1 MSETADDLKE
11 RLSFLGDAAARI
23 GTRLDAAES
32 ARSLVS
38 ALVPRLATGATVY
51 LQENLFGHRS
61 EFADELRLAAGP
73 KRPEAPAHHVMA
85 SGRTCHDGPLLA
97 IPMKVRG
104 RTLGA
109 VLLEGHGG
117 DEIDVLMAEQ
127 LVAQAALAADNA
139 HRYRQEAAAA
149 DTLQRSMLPDRL
161 PRFAGV
167 EITHRYL
174 PASDHARVGGDW
186 FDAIGLPGSRVALV
200 VGDVMGHGMRSAAIM
215 GQLRTSVQTLAALDL
230 PPDQVLRQLDGL
242 AQGLGETHLATCM
255 YAIYD
260 PVARRCTFAN
270 AGHLPPILVRAD
282 GRAELLDVPE
292 GVPIGVGGVAF
303 EPIEVPVSDGDRLV
317 MCTDGLIEVR
327 GQDITAGLESLRTA
341 LDCRRL
347 TLDAQCDEVLRGLQI
362 DDRSDDVAVL
372 MADLTGI
379 PAANVARWML
389 EPRRTTPS
397 RIRRLI
403 RATLTS
409 WGLADHIE
417 ITELLATEVVTNAVR
432 FATRPIELRL
442 VQTEH
447 LLVEVMDDEHTL
459 PVLRDAHE
467 DDEGGRGLQLVSR
480 LARRWGATRTATGKI
495 VWFELAV

>member
-1 MSETADDLKE
+1 MSESAESLKE
-11 RLSFLGDAAARI
+11 RLAFLGDAAARI

-38 ALVPRLATGATVY
+38 ALVPRLAGSASVY
-51 LQENLFGHRS
+51 LAESLFGHR
-61 EFADELRLAAGP
+61 ADFGDDLRLVAGP
-73 KRPEAPAHHVMA
+73 KQPEEAAQRAVA
-85 SGRTCHDGPLLA
+85 SGAALREGDLLA
-97 IPMKVRG
+97 LPMRVRG

-109 VLLEGHGG
+109 VLLDGPEG
-117 DEIDVLMAEQ
+117 DEVDALMAEQ

-149 DTLQRSMLPDRL
+149 DTLQRSMLPNRL

-242 AQGLGETHLATCM
+242 AQGLGENHLATCM
-255 YAIYD
+255 YAVYD

-270 AGHLPPILVRAD
+270 AGHLPPILVRSD

-303 EPIEVPVSDGDRLV
+303 EPIEVPVHDGDRLV
-317 MCTDGLIEVR
+317 LCTDGLVEVR
-327 GQDITAGLESLRTA
+327 GRDITEGLEHLRAA
-341 LDCRRL
+341 LDGRRL
-347 TLDAQCDEVLRGLQI
+347 TLDAQCDDVLRHLQI

-403 RATLTS
+403 RATLRS
-409 WGLADHIE
+409 WGLTDQIE

-447 LLVEVMDDEHTL
+447 LLVEVMDDEYTL

-480 LARRWGATRTATGKI
+480 LARRWGATRTASGKI
-495 VWFELAV
+495 VWFELTV